1 VVLAGDHG
9 VWYGDFYERVRAG
22 RLEAKMPALFLLP
35 PAGMARRRPDAAARL
50 RGAEPALTTPRD
62 VHATLV
68 AWLAEHR
75 PVRGEGGVGGSL
87 SAWSVPLTE
96 AVLVAAVAAAAG
108 SAAHV
113 WMEPGRGVFSTV
125 SERAA
130 CPART
135 LPGCLGILRSNRG
148 LRQRGTWT

>member
-1 VVLAGDHG
+1 MCSQRRGQVVLAGDHG
-9 VWYGDFYERVRAG
+9 VWYGDFYERARAG

-75 PVRGEGGVGGSL
+75 PVRGEGGGG
-87 SAWSVPLTE
+87 
-96 AVLVAAVAAAAG
+96 G
-108 SAAHV
+108 
-113 WMEPGRGVFSTV
+113 GRGQSQCLVGAVDRGCACCCCGGCSWV
-125 SERAA
+125 SSARVDGARA
-130 CPART
+130 RR
-135 LPGCLGILRSNRG
+135 I
-148 LRQRGTWT
+148 